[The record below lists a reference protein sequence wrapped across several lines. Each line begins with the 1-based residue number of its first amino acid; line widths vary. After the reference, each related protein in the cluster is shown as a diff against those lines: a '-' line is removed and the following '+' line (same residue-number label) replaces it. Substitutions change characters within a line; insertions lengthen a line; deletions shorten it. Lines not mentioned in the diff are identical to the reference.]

1 MPCAKSA
8 FDPLNSDGRYMGAAL
23 ALGERGRG
31 RTYPNPSVGCV
42 IVAKGRIVGRGWTQ
56 PGGRPHGEAMALA
69 EAGELARG
77 ATLYTTLEPCA
88 HVSERGPACSG
99 LIADSGI
106 SRVVVAIGD
115 PDPRTNG
122 QGHDRLHAAG
132 IEIVDNV
139 RSADAR
145 RSMAGFLA
153 RCRHGRPHVTLKLA
167 LSLDGCIAMND
178 GRSKW
183 ITGPQARSHGHL
195 ERARCDIILV
205 GRGTFDAD
213 DPSLDVRLPG
223 LESRSPV
230 RALLTRRA
238 APDGWL
244 PITAPDQIATLPG
257 NDLLIEGGALTAA
270 AFLAEDLVDRLL
282 IYRAPILIG
291 GRPAIGDIGLDDLS
305 GAHGRWALDDTRK
318 LGSDRLDIYQRLRE

>member
-1 MPCAKSA
+1 
-8 FDPLNSDGRYMGAAL
+8 MGVAL
-23 ALGERGRG
+23 ALGERCRG
-31 RTYPNPSVGCV
+31 RTYPNPAVGCV
-42 IVAKGRIVGRGWTQ
+42 VVSNGRVVGRGWTQ
-56 PGGRPHGEAMALA
+56 PGGRPHAEAMALA
-69 EAGELARG
+69 EAGDLARG
-77 ATLYTTLEPCA
+77 AVLYVTLEPCA
-88 HVSERGPACSG
+88 HISERGPACSD
-99 LIADSGI
+99 LIVQSGV

-122 QGHDRLHAAG
+122 QGCDKLRDAG
-132 IEIVDNV
+132 IAVVTDL
-139 RSADAR
+139 RSEDAR
-145 RSMAGFLA
+145 RSMAGFLT
-153 RCRHGRPHVTLKLA
+153 RCRANRPHVTLKLA

-183 ITGPQARSHGHL
+183 ITGPQARAHGHL
-195 ERARCDIILV
+195 ERARSDVILV

-213 DPSLDVRLPG
+213 TPTLDVRLPG
-223 LESRSPV
+223 LESRSPR
-230 RALLTRRA
+230 RALLTRHP

-244 PITAPDQIATLPG
+244 PITAPDQITTLPG

-270 AFLAEDLVDRLL
+270 TFLAEDLVDRLL

-305 GAHGRWALDDTRK
+305 EAHGRWALDDTRQ